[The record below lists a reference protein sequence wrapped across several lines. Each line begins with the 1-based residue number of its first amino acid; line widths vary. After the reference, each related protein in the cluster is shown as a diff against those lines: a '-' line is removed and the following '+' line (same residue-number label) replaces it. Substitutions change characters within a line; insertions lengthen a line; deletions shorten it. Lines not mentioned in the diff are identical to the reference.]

1 MERSGA
7 PAWTRRR
14 FVAVS
19 GVAMATGG
27 AWQRALAQDA
37 TPVADPVAGFDLPDE
52 VFWAAYSA
60 LAYDQSVAIGD
71 ALQEAAGV
79 KLNIHPTLGD
89 EFTGEL
95 LRRDAVDFEATA
107 VGGSIAAQEGVFE
120 FASKDWGPQKV
131 RLVLANTAE
140 PIGYGI
146 AVAGD
151 LGVTTYADLQGKRV
165 AWYLDFPVVNVN
177 TEAYLAY
184 AGLTWDDVERV
195 EVEGFFDE
203 ALKALEDGSLDAA
216 FAATTSKGVAEAAA
230 GPRGLFWPS
239 IDPEDDEGL
248 ARMAAVAPYFVLQDA
263 PDGSAGD
270 PALGQPGAHYA
281 YPILI
286 ALERTR
292 HDLVYNMTKAMD
304 EVFPLYEGK
313 VLGIDG
319 WSIDDQYLF
328 WFIPYH
334 DGAVTYFK
342 ELGLWSDAAQA
353 HNDQLHA
360 RQEALAAAWE
370 ALLAEKPEDLAT
382 DWAER
387 RRQALEDGGFQVI
400 F

>member
-1 MERSGA
+1 MQHFGA
-7 PAWTRRR
+7 PAWTRRQL
-14 FVAVS
+14 VLGA
-19 GVAMATGG
+19 GVALVLGG
-27 AWQRALAQDA
+27 TREQALAQVA
-37 TPVADPVAGFDLPDE
+37 TPAAGFELPE
-52 VFWAAYSA
+52 ELYWAAYSA
-60 LAYDQSVAIGD
+60 LAYDQAVAIGE
-71 ALQEAAGV
+71 ALQDAAGV
-79 KLNIHPTLGD
+79 TLNIHPTLGD

-95 LRRDAVDFEATA
+95 LRREAVDFEATA

-120 FASKDWGPQKV
+120 FANSDWGPQKV

-146 AVAGD
+146 AVAAD
-151 LGVTTYADLQGKRV
+151 LGVTTYAELAGKRV

-195 EVEGFFDE
+195 DVDGFFDE
-203 ALKALEDGSLDAA
+203 ALNAMQAGDLDAA

-239 IDPEDDEGL
+239 IDPEDDAGL

-263 PDGSAGD
+263 PDGVAGD

-292 HDLVYNMTKAMD
+292 HDLVYNMTKALD
-304 EVFPLYEGK
+304 ETFPLYEGK

-319 WSIDDQYLF
+319 WSIDDQYLY

-342 ELGLWSDAAQA
+342 EVGIWSDAAQA
-353 HNDQLHA
+353 HNDQLLA
-360 RQEALAAAWE
+360 RQETLAAAWE
-370 ALLAEKPEDLAT
+370 ALRAEKPDDLAGA
-382 DWAER
+382 WAER
-387 RRQALEDGGFQVI
+387 RRQALEEGGFQVI

>member
-1 MERSGA
+1 MDRFGA
-7 PAWTRRR
+7 TGWSRRR

-19 GVAMATGG
+19 GVALATGG
-27 AWQRALAQDA
+27 AWQRTLAQSA
-37 TPVADPVAGFDLPDE
+37 TPVADFTLPDE

-60 LAYDQSVAIGD
+60 LAYDQAVAIGD
-71 ALQEAAGV
+71 ALHDAAGV
-79 KLNIHPTLGD
+79 TLNIHPTLGD

-184 AGLTWDDVERV
+184 AGLTWDDVEPV
-195 EVEGFFDE
+195 EVDGFFDD
-203 ALKALEDGSLDAA
+203 ALQAMQDGKLDAA
-216 FAATTSKGVAEAAA
+216 FSATTSKGVAEATA

-239 IDPEDDEGL
+239 IDPDDDAGL

-263 PDGSAGD
+263 PDGASVD

-286 ALERTR
+286 ALQRTR

-304 EVFPLYEGK
+304 EVFPLYAGK

-319 WSIDDQYLF
+319 WSISDQYLF

-334 DGAVTYFK
+334 DGAVTYFQ
-342 ELGLWSDAAQA
+342 ELGLWSDAAQE
-353 HNDQLHA
+353 HNDQLLA
-360 RQEALAAAWE
+360 RQDALAAAWE
-370 ALLAEKPEDLAT
+370 ALRAEKPD
-382 DWAER
+382 DWEGAWAQR
-387 RRQALEDGGFQVI
+387 RRQALQDGGFQVI